1 MMLDFFRRHA
11 MKKQLVLAGALLA
24 ATVPAKAQVVLDMS
38 QITCG
43 QYLDAAKDDQA
54 FIASWLSG
62 YFHAEFNNAELNLRA
77 AKHNYDIIKRHCE
90 SHKKEMVMTTIKKI
104 ID

>member
-1 MMLDFFRRHA
+1 

-24 ATVPAKAQVVLDMS
+24 ATVPAQAQVVLDLS

-43 QYLDAAKDDQA
+43 QYLKAGADDQD

-62 YFHAEFNNAELNLRA
+62 YFHAEFNNPALDLRA
-77 AKHNYDIIKRHCE
+77 AKHNYGIIKRHCE
-90 SHKKEMVMTTIKKI
+90 THKGEMVMTTIKKI

>member
-1 MMLDFFRRHA
+1 
-11 MKKQLVLAGALLA
+11 MKKTLFLAGALLA
-24 ATVPAKAQVVLDMS
+24 ATAPAKAQVVLDLS

-62 YFHAEFNNAELNLRA
+62 YFHAEFNNASLDLRA
-77 AKHNYDIIKRHCE
+77 AKHNYEIIKRHCE
-90 SHKKEMVMTTIKKI
+90 AHKKEPVMTTIKKI

>member
-1 MMLDFFRRHA
+1 

-24 ATVPAKAQVVLDMS
+24 ATVPAKAQVVLDLS

-43 QYLDAAKDDQA
+43 QYLDADADDQA

-62 YFHAEFNNAELNLRA
+62 YFHAEFNNAAFDLRA
-77 AKHNYDIIKRHCE
+77 AKHNYGIIKRRCE
-90 SHKKEMVMTTIKKI
+90 ENKRELVMATIKKF